1 MPSFAVNRKQMN
13 RGCGNGSGRWLFEEF
28 MISDSVF
35 GRVEI
40 EYRVSH
46 YKEIHMD
53 RTERVTEIDDVQVA
67 SLVVY
72 DDDGNEVP
80 VSPEDYAK
88 LSQIAIEAF
97 VEVRDDVI
105 DYERERL

>member
-28 MISDSVF
+28 MFSDCVF

-40 EYRVSH
+40 EYTPAGSLDEDKWKVI
-46 YKEIHMD
+46 EILMP
-53 RTERVTEIDDVQVA
+53 EVK
-67 SLVVY
+67 SLVVF
-72 DDDGNEVP
+72 DDDGNDVP
-80 VSPEDYAK
+80 LSPEDYAR

-97 VEVRDDVI
+97 VAVRDDVI

>member
-28 MISDSVF
+28 MWSDSVF

-40 EYRVSH
+40 EYSVKH
-46 YKEIHMD
+46 VNIPHEELL
-53 RTERVTEIDDVQVA
+53 TECNDVEVTY
-67 SLVVY
+67 LVVY

-80 VSPEDYAK
+80 VSPDDYAR
-88 LSQIAIEAF
+88 LSQVAIEAF
-97 VEVRDDVI
+97 VAVRDDVI
-105 DYERERL
+105 DYERERI

>member
-28 MISDSVF
+28 MFSDSVF

-40 EYRVSH
+40 EYTPNH
-46 YKEIHMD
+46 YIERED
-53 RTERVTEIDDVQVA
+53 RWTEIDDAQVA
-67 SLVVY
+67 SLVVF
-72 DDDGNEVP
+72 DDDGNDVP
-80 VSPEDYAK
+80 LIPDDYAR

-97 VEVRDDVI
+97 VAVREDVI
-105 DYERERL
+105 EYERERI